1 MVLCSTTVRATR
13 RGWRGAGSRG
23 LEELFLALCRTHD
36 LPQPLVNTRVAGLE
50 VDFLWPA
57 HRLIVETDGYAA
69 HSRPADFERDHE
81 RDARLR
87 EAHHKV
93 LRFTYRQ
100 MTEKPGWVAG
110 NVRSEVEE
118 PGPPPEGART
128 DRRRP

>member
-1 MVLCSTTVRATR
+1 M
-13 RGWRGAGSRG
+13 
-23 LEELFLALCRTHD
+23 
-36 LPQPLVNTRVAGLE
+36 
-50 VDFLWPA
+50 DFLWPA

-110 NVRSEVEE
+110 NVRSELSRSRVRLPRGRE
-118 PGPPPEGART
+118 PTAGALDLT
-128 DRRRP
+128 